1 MEQRNNA
8 GSSPDAMSISPAG
21 ARKTVDDLLLG
32 KVLPLLFFCLF
43 SLVHLGQLVRFLQ
56 GGQPVDLAGSSRVVN
71 TGFNVIC
78 FLLMTGIYI
87 RREIPVGR
95 TGQLRERV
103 IAFLGTFTIML
114 SPAVQGAESNH
125 ATVLLAALGFKL
137 LGGTLTVYSLVHLSR
152 NFSIIP
158 EARNLVRSG
167 PYRFVRHPMY
177 SSEILWIFGFILP
190 IFSIPLFVLYLV
202 MVWFLVLRMGYE
214 ERLLERHL
222 PGYADYRKSTWRLL
236 PYVI

>member
-1 MEQRNNA
+1 MVQRNNA
-8 GSSPDAMSISPAG
+8 GSSPDAMSTSPACE
-21 ARKTVDDLLLG
+21 RKIVDDLLLG
-32 KVLPLLFFCLF
+32 KVLPLLFFGLF
-43 SLVHLGQLVRFLQ
+43 SLVHLGQLVRFLK

-71 TGFNVIC
+71 TLFNVIC
-78 FLLMTGIYI
+78 FLLMTWMYI

-95 TGQLRERV
+95 TGKLRERA

-114 SPAVQGAESNH
+114 SPAVQGTESND
-125 ATVLLAALGFKL
+125 ATVQVIALGFKL
-137 LGGTLTVYSLVHLSR
+137 LGGSLTVYSLVHLSR

-214 ERLLERHL
+214 ERLLERHR
-222 PGYADYRKSTWRLL
+222 PEYAGYRKMTWRVI
-236 PYVI
+236 PYVY